1 MRQLYEHYNSQ
12 CEAVTDGGEEQSGLW
27 NRLPSY
33 NRSLKYAAGKY
44 TTKKFIWNKNKRIS
58 KSLMWLL
65 NVPLCSFPTGG
76 VYLSKI
82 IQAKAR
88 LFTRNIR
95 DPGAAFEY
103 VIFANKKE
111 QRCVCIFQAG
121 HLLEGPPG
129 WDNTLL
135 SKLIEVCAFHVV
147 ILHSLCH
154 PLSQQLSSKPKVAE
168 INGKK

>member
-1 MRQLYEHYNSQ
+1 MNIITDNVRQWQMEERNRVDYG
-12 CEAVTDGGEEQSGLW
+12 TDCQATIVLW
-27 NRLPSY
+27 SMLQVNIQ
-33 NRSLKYAAGKY
+33 
-44 TTKKFIWNKNKRIS
+44 TQKFTWNKNKRIS
-58 KSLMWLL
+58 KSSKSLTWLL
-65 NVPLCSFPTGG
+65 NVHLCSFPSGG

-103 VIFANKKE
+103 VVFANKKE